1 MTAAHVSKPVAV
13 VTGSRSGIGAAIA
26 RRLGQ
31 QGWAVIGVDLSRE
44 EGATWFADQKV
55 VDLRNPA
62 EVDALVSTLPAVR
75 ALVHAAGFMRT
86 GKLSELDPADG
97 DAMWAVHVRAL
108 VLLAQALCPAMPE
121 GGRLLAIGSRTS
133 AGSAGKSQYAACKAA
148 VTALVRSWAA
158 ELAGRRI
165 TANVIAPAATATP
178 MLSNADRSGV
188 PPVLPPIGRYID
200 PGEIAAYA
208 AFLLSPEAGAITGQ
222 ELLVCGGAS
231 L

>member
-1 MTAAHVSKPVAV
+1 MHASKPTVV

-26 RRLGQ
+26 RRLARD
-31 QGWAVIGVDLSRE
+31 GWAVIGVDLSTDKS
-44 EGATWFADQKV
+44 ATWFADQRTA
-55 VDLRNPA
+55 DLTDPA
-62 EVDALVSTLPAVR
+62 AIDALVSALPAVQ

-86 GKLSELDPADG
+86 GALEELDPADG
-97 DAMWAVHVRAL
+97 EAMWAVHVRAL
-108 VLLAQALCPAMPE
+108 LLLAKALCPAMPQ

-148 VTALVRSWAA
+148 MTALVRSWAKEFA
-158 ELAGRRI
+158 PRGI

-178 MLSNADRSGV
+178 MLSNADRAGV

-200 PGEIAAYA
+200 PEEIAAYA
-208 AFLLSPEAGAITGQ
+208 AFLLSPEAAAITGQ
-222 ELLVCGGAS
+222 ELLICGGAS